1 MTDYNKYYI
10 LDEEKL
16 DKVRHALNIALAI
29 SESQYPHLKYK
40 FLQARDFVS
49 KELESFR
56 GSQNKPQTKKE
67 NI

>member
-16 DKVRHALNIALAI
+16 DKVRHALDISLAI
-29 SESQYPHLKYK
+29 S
-40 FLQARDFVS
+40 
-49 KELESFR
+49 

>member
-16 DKVRHALNIALAI
+16 DKVRHALNIALEI

-40 FLQARDFVS
+40 FQQANDFIS
-49 KELESFR
+49 KDLEYFF
-56 GSQNKPQTKKE
+56 GSHNKPKTNKE

>member
-16 DKVRHALNIALAI
+16 DKVRHALDIALVI

-40 FLQARDFVS
+40 FKQARDFVS

-56 GSQNKPQTKKE
+56 GSHNKPQTKKE